1 MIALSH
7 AASRTRSISF
17 FAGLILMLVSPFLM
31 AQTTVRMKDALQ
43 KDCVAVTDSAG
54 LNLVTGSTDLRAT
67 GVTLTGAGCGTVGAT
82 ANFLASVAAPSS
94 ATIGTPIN
102 VTWSASADAT
112 NCTYGLPT
120 SGVSGWPSG
129 TSACSGAACAGSHNT
144 AVTINTAGNYNFG
157 ITCTN
162 ASGVA
167 QSNQVS
173 VLGPPPTPNGF
184 ALSAPSSGIVNA
196 AFSVSWT
203 VQNATSCTGSASLS
217 GNSVSLPGWT
227 TVTSAVSPRSVVPA
241 LAGTY
246 TLALTCSNTSG
257 SITSQQAQVVVT
269 AGGVA
274 CNGPAGYARLIT
286 SDITYGAA
294 TPGTRANVDIREWDN
309 IWGHASATDTVV
321 AWPGIIGS
329 SPNLKS
335 FARTSFL
342 SAHFKTPAN
351 ASPSSSKFGNFT
363 YPTYTAGENADMTI
377 STTCG
382 DFSPPVDTGCGVYNV
397 ASGDQ
402 AMVAWWFKTTN
413 TSFCHLQ
420 PNTDYYL
427 NIKRTDPQAATECP
441 SGASICPLTMV
452 SQGGGSF

>member
-1 MIALSH
+1 MIASSQPAFH
-7 AASRTRSISF
+7 IRTISLL
-17 FAGLILMLVSPFLM
+17 AGFMLMVMSPFLM
-31 AQTTVRMKDALQ
+31 AQTTVRMKDTLQ

-54 LNLVTGSTDLRAT
+54 LNLVPGSTDLSAT
-67 GVTLTGAGCGTVGAT
+67 GVSLSGPGCGSAGAT
-82 ANFLASVAAPSS
+82 ANFQASVSAPGT
-94 ATIGTPIN
+94 ATIGTPIT
-102 VTWSASADAT
+102 VAWSASADAT
-112 NCTYGLPT
+112 ACTYGLPT

-129 TSACSGAACAGSHNT
+129 TSACSGAACAGSHNIG
-144 AVTINTAGNYNFG
+144 VTINTAGNYNFG

-162 ASGVA
+162 GSGIA

-173 VLGPPPTPNGF
+173 VIGPAPTPNGF
-184 ALSAPSSGIVNA
+184 ALTAPSAALVNA

-203 VQNATSCTGSASLS
+203 VQNATSCTGAASLGGS
-217 GNSVSLPGWT
+217 SVSLPGWT
-227 TVTSAVSPRSVVPA
+227 TVTSAVSPRSATPA
-241 LAGTY
+241 AVGIY
-246 TLALTCSNTSG
+246 TLTLTCSNTSG
-257 SITSQQAQVVVT
+257 SITSLQAQVNVS
-269 AGGVA
+269 AGGGV
-274 CNGPAGYARLIT
+274 CNGPAGYTRILT

-294 TPGTRANVDIREWDN
+294 TPGTRANVSVLEWDN
-309 IWGHASATDTVV
+309 IWGHSSATDAVV

-351 ASPSSSKFGNFT
+351 ATTASSKFGNFT
-363 YPTYTAGENADMTI
+363 YPTYTAGENADMSI

-382 DFSPPVDTGCGVYNV
+382 DFSPPADTGCAVYNV
-397 ASGDQ
+397 ASADQ

-413 TSFCHLQ
+413 ASFCHLL